1 MKKIAFLSMVSLFAV
16 SLAACG
22 SGGGS
27 YESRGEDY
35 CDCLISNGCWD
46 FGGCPNSSDCYDI
59 YATKG
64 GSSTACFSAFSSCL
78 ANKCSKYSEFF

>member
-1 MKKIAFLSMVSLFAV
+1 MVSLFAV

-35 CDCLISNGCWD
+35 CDCLISNGCWYYST
-46 FGGCPNSSDCYDI
+46 CPNSSDCYDI

-64 GSSTACFSAFSSCL
+64 GSWTACFAVDGACR
-78 ANKCSKYSEFF
+78 NDKCSKYSEFF